1 MTSLNKEQRIKL
13 KLAMDLAGLQLTD
26 EEITELGPL
35 SDSIRK
41 QLLLLHSID
50 LNDEG
55 PAVIYSAF

>member
-1 MTSLNKEQRIKL
+1 MIALNKEKRIKL

-26 EEITELGPL
+26 NEITELGPL
-35 SDSIRK
+35 SDSIRQ

-55 PAVIYSAF
+55 PAVKYSAC